1 MIKIMANLEISNPS
15 PQSGFILNS
24 QGDMLGGPVGVI
36 TAAIT
41 LSIHQQFVINIED
54 KLLDIMAVAVNNRT
68 RERNYFKLYSELLEQ
83 RITDEEFDRLIDEN
97 PDEFVQERYR
107 DYGLLELEI
116 ARRASERIMDVEDVS
131 DMASLFSISDESI
144 QKCIA
149 ASNE

>member
-1 MIKIMANLEISNPS
+1 MANLEISNPS

-24 QGDMLGGPVGVI
+24 QGDMLGEPIGVI

-83 RITDEEFDRLIDEN
+83 KITDEEFDRLIDEN

-116 ARRASERIMDVEDVS
+116 ARRASEKIMDVEDVS